1 MTSARGLHSSVASTV
16 GCPKDTRRSRPV
28 LIGLFG
34 RRSYTRNVSGSA
46 WRAWY
51 WMLPRAESRI
61 QADANSSD
69 PAAQLRALDADAAGA
84 AKAVRR
90 AEIAAEVARQTLR
103 DAEARER
110 GQRLPLFEIRATA
123 IAKRLDEKLDAL
135 AEIVDEAVELA
146 VQARAAGVPFDAPI
160 YPGLLPERI
169 EYWRSQQQAAGR
181 LA

>member
-1 MTSARGLHSSVASTV
+1 MGEAEASALKSGANAAVRAAQRALDAARRPKLGVAEARERLAAEEQRLA
-16 GCPKDTRRSRPV
+16 D
-28 LIGLFG
+28 
-34 RRSYTRNVSGSA
+34 A
-46 WRAWY
+46 WEQ
-51 WMLPRAESRI
+51 LGRI

-123 IAKRLDEKLDAL
+123 IAKRLDEKLAAL

-146 VQARAAGVPFDAPI
+146 VQARAAGVQFDAPI